1 LTPLQLYFYLV
12 VLAALV
18 ELALLITQTVR
29 LTIAQRVL
37 RELSKNVD
45 EVARARAERMASEL
59 IKQAREDAVKRS
71 SAVVTGKVY
80 EQLAPYMPW
89 FKYNPREARFLGSPV
104 DFIVFDGIE
113 GGGPVTVRF
122 VEVKSGD
129 SRLSDRERAIKEA
142 IERCSVTFEVVRPEG
157 PAEKGPK

>member
-1 LTPLQLYFYLV
+1 
-12 VLAALV
+12 
-18 ELALLITQTVR
+18 
-29 LTIAQRVL
+29 
-37 RELSKNVD
+37 
-45 EVARARAERMASEL
+45 
-59 IKQAREDAVKRS
+59 
-71 SAVVTGKVY
+71 
-80 EQLAPYMPW
+80 
-89 FKYNPREARFLGSPV
+89 V

>member
-1 LTPLQLYFYLV
+1 LASLQLYFYLV

-18 ELALLITQTVR
+18 ELALLIAQTVR
-29 LTIAQRVL
+29 LTIAQGVL
-37 RELSKNVD
+37 RELSRNID
-45 EVARARAERMASEL
+45 EVARARAERMADEL
-59 IKQAREDAVKRS
+59 VKQAREDAIKRS

-80 EQLAPYMPW
+80 EQLTPYMPW

-113 GGGPVTVRF
+113 SGGPVTVRF

-129 SRLSDRERAIKEA
+129 SRLSDRERAVEEA
-142 IERCSVTFEVVRPEG
+142 IERCSVTFEIVRPEG
-157 PAEKGPK
+157 LAAKGPK